1 MTTDALTP
9 SDRPLA
15 GPFEGRRIDAT
26 TRNVRIHELN
36 AGGCLV
42 ECHDQAANSGRIQL
56 QIELAGEGWISV
68 EAETL
73 YRRDHFRLAVKFV
86 SLSDAN
92 RVRIE
97 RTIERVRTSQPRSVW
112 TLGGAAGDKRKGRLT
127 PSRSASAPKE
137 GRP

>member
-1 MTTDALTP
+1 MTDAIVP
-9 SDRPLA
+9 SGRLIA
-15 GPFEGRRIDAT
+15 GPFDGRRLGAT
-26 TRNVRIHELN
+26 TRAVRIHELN

-42 ECHDQAANSGRIQL
+42 ECHDQVASGRIQL

-97 RTIERVRTSQPRSVW
+97 RAIERGRVAQAHSLWR
-112 TLGGAAGDKRKGRLT
+112 LGGTA
-127 PSRSASAPKE
+127 
-137 GRP
+137 

>member
-1 MTTDALTP
+1 MTDAIAP
-9 SDRPLA
+9 SGRPLA
-15 GPFEGRRIDAT
+15 GPFEGRRIGTT
-26 TRNVRIHELN
+26 TRAVRIHELN
-36 AGGCLV
+36 PGGCLV
-42 ECHDQAANSGRIQL
+42 ECHDQAATGGRIQL

-97 RTIERVRTSQPRSVW
+97 RTIERLRVRQPNDVW
-112 TLGGAAGDKRKGRLT
+112 NLAGPPDAFARG
-127 PSRSASAPKE
+127 ASAPKG